1 MTEADL
7 GPKKAGRPGAVPP
20 RRHLGGAGRAGA
32 LRTHERPGRHLGG
45 AGRAGALHT
54 PERARRGQGGPR
66 PRET

>member
-1 MTEADL
+1 MVTEADL

-32 LRTHERPGRHLGG
+32 LRTHER
-45 AGRAGALHT
+45 
-54 PERARRGQGGPR
+54 ARRGQGGPR